1 VIQTALSLAY
11 KGLAVFPCR
20 PRYKRPAT
28 ANGVKDATTDL
39 DTLRQWWRHEPEF
52 NVAVATGAISGVFVL
67 DVDGV
72 DAEAEL
78 RRLEQKHGQLP
89 STVES
94 ITGRGRHAFFKM
106 PRSPVRNSAGKI
118 APGVDVR
125 GDGGYVLVPPSM
137 HPSGRPYAW
146 SVDSA
151 GEFALAPDWLIAQV
165 SRFGNSCEKPNA
177 PQTEWRSLATEGV
190 DEGQRDNTVTRLCGH
205 FLRHHVDPFIVLE
218 MLQLWN
224 AAHCRPPL
232 PAEDVDRI
240 VESIAGREIK
250 RRLGRGGC

>member
-1 VIQTALSLAY
+1 MVASRAGIQRRR
-11 KGLAVFPCR
+11 GDR
-20 PRYKRPAT
+20 R
-28 ANGVKDATTDL
+28 D
-39 DTLRQWWRHEPEF
+39 
-52 NVAVATGAISGVFVL
+52 
-67 DVDGV
+67 
-72 DAEAEL
+72 L
-78 RRLEQKHGQLP
+78 RRFRTRRGWRRCRSRTAAARAKARTAAVDCGKYHA
-89 STVES
+89 
-94 ITGRGRHAFFKM
+94 GRGRHAFFKM
-106 PRSPVRNSAGKI
+106 PRSPVRNSAGKM
-118 APGVDVR
+118 APGIDVR

-165 SRFGNSCEKPNA
+165 SKFGNSCEKPNA

-250 RRLGRGGC
+250 RRLSRGEC